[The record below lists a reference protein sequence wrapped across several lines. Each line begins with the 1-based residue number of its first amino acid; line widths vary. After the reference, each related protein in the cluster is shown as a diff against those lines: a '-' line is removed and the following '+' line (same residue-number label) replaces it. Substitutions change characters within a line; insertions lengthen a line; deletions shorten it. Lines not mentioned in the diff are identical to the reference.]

1 MQIETLSAISEEIG
15 SILESLRE
23 EQEQDLILCSF
34 LRALHAVRM
43 ITLQE
48 LREVVIFF
56 NLFRVEVFPTLSA
69 DEQTCR
75 RAKLDLLRAMRAGYV

>member
-23 EQEQDLILCSF
+23 EQEQDLILRSF
-34 LRALHAVRM
+34 LRALHAVRL

-48 LREVVIFF
+48 LREVVNFF
-56 NLFRVEVFPTLSA
+56 DLFRVEVFPSLSA
-69 DEQTCR
+69 DEQTSR
-75 RAKLDLLRAMRAGYV
+75 RAKLDLLRALGAGYI